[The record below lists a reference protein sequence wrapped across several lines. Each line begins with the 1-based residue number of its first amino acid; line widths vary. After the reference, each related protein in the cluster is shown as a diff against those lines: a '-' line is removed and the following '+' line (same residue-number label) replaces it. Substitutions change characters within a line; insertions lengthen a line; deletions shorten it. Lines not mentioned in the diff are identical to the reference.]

1 MWRVICKMLCFSF
14 RIVSLCNKCRKSDL
28 KVINAGPQ
36 RRNAAEQRSFD
47 CRHAAALMGCLC
59 YASGMDARVQ
69 PAARWRAL
77 E

>member
-28 KVINAGPQ
+28 KVINAGP
-36 RRNAAEQRSFD
+36 RRSFD
-47 CRHAAALMGCLC
+47 CRHAAALTGCRRN
-59 YASGMDARVQ
+59 ASVVDARVQ
-69 PAARWRAL
+69 PAAGWRAL